1 MHMTTVECT
10 GNENSLMNCSHKQ
23 EGYCDYTSFVRV
35 QCDGDECDGDECD
48 EDDSDDECTDND
60 VRIVGGLNAKEGQV
74 EVCLSGVWGTVCG
87 SGWDENSAKVVCRQL
102 GHEWSG

>member
-10 GNENSLMNCSHKQ
+10 GIEDSLTNCSHKQ
-23 EGYCDYTSFVRV
+23 EGFCHYTSFVRV

-48 EDDSDDECTDND
+48 GDDLDECTDND
-60 VRIVGGLNAKEGQV
+60 VRIAGGPNATEGRV

-87 SGWDENSAKVVCRQL
+87 NKWDEIGARVVCRHLEHQWL
-102 GHEWSG
+102 G